1 MNSVT
6 PTSLDLDPAA
16 LGPVTD
22 LYQLTMMAGFDALG
36 RGEDRAVFE
45 LFARKL
51 PPHRS
56 YLVFAGLEQAI
67 RALLDLRFDSS
78 QVDAIARLPVFR
90 SIPAAW
96 FDRLRDFRFAGD
108 VWAVPEGTVVFANE
122 PLVRVSARLPEA
134 QLVETLL
141 LATVGYATSVASKAA
156 RIVGAAR
163 GRGLFDFGAR
173 RGHGLQASFIAARSA
188 YLAGFDG
195 TSQVE
200 AARRLGIPAQ
210 GTMAHSWVQS
220 FETEREAFA
229 AFAALYPAATLLV
242 DTYDTARGVSLAAA
256 IEPPI
261 GAIRIDSGDLAEESR
276 RARAILDRG
285 GRSAVR
291 VVGSGDLD
299 EHKIAALL
307 AAEAPIDVFGVGS
320 ELITSGDAPM
330 LSMVY
335 KLVECNGAGRI
346 KVSPGKQT
354 YPHAKQVDRRLDPD
368 GRFESDRVVRAD
380 EHLVGQPLLRP
391 VLYAGRLVEPLP
403 ALDEIRE
410 HCRVQLGRL
419 PDGLRRLDLVGE
431 YPVSVSERLAADA
444 ARIAEI
450 HAPSAGTR
458 SH

>member
-1 MNSVT
+1 MNADKL
-6 PTSLDLDPAA
+6 TSLDLDPDA

-22 LYQLTMMAGFDALG
+22 LYQLTMMAGFETLG

-67 RALLDLRFDSS
+67 LALLNLRFDPA
-78 QVDAIARLPVFR
+78 QVDAIARLPAFR

-96 FDRLRDFRFAGD
+96 FDRLCDFRFEGD
-108 VWAVPEGTVVFANE
+108 LWAIPEGTVVFENE
-122 PLVRVSARLPEA
+122 PLIRVSARLPEA

-141 LATVGYATSVASKAA
+141 LASVGYATSVASKAA
-156 RIVGAAR
+156 RIVGAAQ

-220 FETEREAFA
+220 FETEREAFE

-242 DTYDTARGVSLAAA
+242 DTYDTPRGVQLAAE
-256 IEPPI
+256 IDPPI
-261 GAIRIDSGDLAEESR
+261 GAIRIDSGDLAAGSQQ
-276 RARAILDRG
+276 ARAILDRS

-291 VVGSGDLD
+291 IIGSGDLD
-299 EHKIAALL
+299 EHKIAALR
-307 AAEAPIDVFGVGS
+307 AADAPIDVFGVGS

-335 KLVECNGAGRI
+335 KMVECNGAGRI

-354 YPHAKQVDRRLDPD
+354 YPHAKQVDRRLDSA
-368 GRFESDRVVRAD
+368 GRFESDRVVRVD
-380 EHLVGQPLLRP
+380 EGIGGQPLLRQ
-391 VLYAGRLVEPLP
+391 VLDGGRLVAPLP
-403 ALDEIRE
+403 ALDEIRG
-410 HCRVQLGRL
+410 HCRQELGRL
-419 PDGLRRLDLVGE
+419 SDELKRLDRVAD
-431 YPVSVSERLAADA
+431 YPVSFSEVLTADADRLALV
-444 ARIAEI
+444 
-450 HAPSAGTR
+450 HAPPAAMGT
-458 SH
+458 H